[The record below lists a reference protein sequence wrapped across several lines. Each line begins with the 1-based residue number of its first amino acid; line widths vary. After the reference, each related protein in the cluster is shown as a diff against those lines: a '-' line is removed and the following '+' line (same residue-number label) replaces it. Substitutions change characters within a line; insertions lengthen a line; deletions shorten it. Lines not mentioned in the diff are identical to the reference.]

1 MEVMAMK
8 NNDLKEKIRDNVK
21 EKIAI
26 SNIREE
32 FDMKNNKNKKIIY
45 WITSSVA
52 VFVLG
57 FGVVIGTNILNNI
70 QVQNKTYEIASKN
83 ELNSKDSKI
92 NQIEREDIININSYQ
107 LANQL
112 TSIADMNID
121 GKWIDSDLSKE
132 FQNLN
137 NINFPTCLV
146 NIRQGKLFVKS
157 NKDDKDYSKLLSY
170 GLTASATN
178 GDNANVQIN
187 ISIDEYAISCYWN
200 YDDIKDKESS
210 FINNTEVK
218 LFMSQNSE
226 DKTKISGIAFFEY
239 DNYKYRIEVYKISQD
254 EFIDI
259 IRSIVNANQ

>member
-1 MEVMAMK
+1 ME
-8 NNDLKEKIRDNVK
+8 NNDLKEKIKNNAK

-32 FDMKNNKNKKIIY
+32 FDMKNNKNRKIIY

-57 FGVVIGTNILNNI
+57 FGIVIGTNILNNN

-83 ELNSKDSKI
+83 ELNSKDSEI

-112 TSIADMNID
+112 TNIADMNID
-121 GKWIDSDLSKE
+121 GKWIDSDLSQE
-132 FQNLN
+132 FQNFN
-137 NINFPTCLV
+137 NINFPTYLV
-146 NIRQGKLFVKS
+146 NIRQGKLYVKS
-157 NKDDKDYSKLLSY
+157 NKEDEDYSKLSLYSLIAY
-170 GLTASATN
+170 TTN
-178 GDNANVQIN
+178 GNNANVQID
-187 ISIDEYAISCYWN
+187 ISIDEYPINCYWN

-218 LFMSQNSE
+218 LFMSENSE
-226 DKTKISGIAFFEY
+226 DETKISGIAFFEY
-239 DNYKYRIEVYKISQD
+239 DNYKYRIEVYKIGQE

-259 IRSIVNANQ
+259 IRTIVS